1 MAKERGSILKLRL
14 HHVNK
19 SFQTKKVLEDISFEV
34 KEGEFVSLIGP
45 SGSGKST
52 LFALIGGIIAPDDG
66 DILLEERSIVN
77 QTGFISY
84 MPQQDALFPWRTI
97 LKNVLLGQEL
107 YGKADAERAKEML
120 QKAGLAD
127 VMYAYPH
134 ELSGG
139 MRQRASF
146 IRALLSPQHML
157 CLDEP
162 FSALDE
168 FTRMDM
174 QKWLLATWEQ
184 HEQSILFITHSI
196 EEALLLSDK
205 IVVLTDAPATIK
217 DVISVPFPR
226 PRNEELLLSDHFF
239 EWKRKIMKIIQG

>member
-1 MAKERGSILKLRL
+1 MTDFLEAGVAPCSTNDYVWFENCSNLQCDGCSHFGMAWCARRYRCFHDIGSLLLQNSACIRCDYYYDAPQFRFFWSHFIAGRSTYSVAKERGSIILKLRL

-66 DILLEERSIVN
+66 DILMEEKSIVN

-107 YGKADAERAKEML
+107 YGKADTERAKEML

-146 IRALLSPQHML
+146 IRALLSPQH
-157 CLDEP
+157 
-162 FSALDE
+162 
-168 FTRMDM
+168 
-174 QKWLLATWEQ
+174 
-184 HEQSILFITHSI
+184 
-196 EEALLLSDK
+196 
-205 IVVLTDAPATIK
+205 
-217 DVISVPFPR
+217 
-226 PRNEELLLSDHFF
+226 
-239 EWKRKIMKIIQG
+239 